1 MYNYVKKKKMHV
13 PKINCCCSWHIY
25 CVENIKYVFQGE
37 KKNVRLYGRTG
48 EGLHLLY
55 VKSRPKVLIFNI
67 KHVCYSILRI
77 VC

>member
-48 EGLHLLY
+48 EGLH
-55 VKSRPKVLIFNI
+55 F
-67 KHVCYSILRI
+67 
-77 VC
+77 